1 MHHTLL
7 YYLTI
12 WKPLGYGIVFLGMI
26 FEGDAILFG
35 AVFLAR
41 EGFFNLQTVLAV
53 VLGGVLIGDLLWYHL
68 GILANRSHPRI
79 KEWIT
84 RMAAPLDSQL
94 ADRPFHC
101 FLLSKFI
108 FIGHG
113 VIARAG
119 MVRMPMR
126 KFMSSDIPATL
137 VWIIAVGSLGYFSSI
152 SLALLRRY
160 LRFAELG
167 LLFSLVLFLLVLSI
181 AKQYSRKV
189 L

>member
-1 MHHTLL
+1 MPHTLL

-26 FEGDAILFG
+26 FEGDAILF
-35 AVFLAR
+35 ASVFLAR
-41 EGFFNLQTVLAV
+41 EGFFNLQTLLAV
-53 VLGGVLIGDLLWYHL
+53 VLAGVFAGDLFWYWL
-68 GILANRSHPRI
+68 GTLANRSHPRI
-79 KEWIT
+79 RQWVT
-84 RMAAPLDSQL
+84 RLAAPLDNQL

-126 KFMSSDIPATL
+126 TFIASDIPATF

>member
-1 MHHTLL
+1 MPHTLL

-26 FEGDAILFG
+26 FEGDAILFA

-41 EGFFNLQTVLAV
+41 EGFFSLKTVIAI
-53 VLGGVLIGDLLWYHL
+53 VLSGVIIGDLFWYWL
-68 GILANRSHPRI
+68 GTIANRSHPRI
-79 KEWIT
+79 KQWVT
-84 RMAAPLDSQL
+84 RLAAPLDNQL
-94 ADRPFHC
+94 TNRPFHC

-126 KFMSSDIPATL
+126 KFISSDIPATL
-137 VWIIAVGSLGYFSSI
+137 IWIIAVGSLGYFSSI

-160 LRFAELG
+160 LRFAELS
-167 LLFSLVLFLLVLSI
+167 LLFSLALFLLIMHIV
-181 AKQYSRKV
+181 KHYSRKV